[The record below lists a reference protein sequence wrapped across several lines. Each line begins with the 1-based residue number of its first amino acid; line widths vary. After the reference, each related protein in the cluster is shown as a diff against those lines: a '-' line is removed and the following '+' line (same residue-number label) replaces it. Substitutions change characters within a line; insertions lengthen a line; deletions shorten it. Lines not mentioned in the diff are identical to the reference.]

1 MQAQEDVKLIFT
13 ITIWCFPMFCKI
25 FLRKKNLRSQGLRP
39 QGLRALGRS
48 WVGPRSQV
56 LGLGL
61 SLGLGPGPQVAS
73 DFERVR
79 LHWMAK
85 ILEIIFEAP
94 HVSQKKIGH
103 TTYTT
108 ESGKQPDF
116 KMISKQLE
124 KKSRFGNEKSKQKK
138 KQK

>member
-1 MQAQEDVKLIFT
+1 MIIMYSNFHYFDVGTRRCEAYFYYYYMVFPHVLQNIPQKKKSQVLGPQAL
-13 ITIWCFPMFCKI
+13 
-25 FLRKKNLRSQGLRP
+25 GP
-39 QGLRALGRS
+39 QGLRQVLG
-48 WVGPRSQV
+48 RSQV

-124 KKSRFGNEKSKQKK
+124 KKKQIWK
-138 KQK
+138 